1 MVASKLA
8 AVSAA
13 LVVLGW
19 GAVAVAEAGKP
30 AWSYSG
36 ETGPARWSALASE
49 FAVCGAGAE
58 QSPIDLGAADA
69 PGSQPRV
76 VIDYKPL
83 PLTILHNGH
92 TVEVVVANGS
102 RILLDGKPYDLLQF
116 HFHTPS
122 EHEVD
127 GKAYPAE
134 VHFVHRSAEGGLAVI
149 GAFIDGTA
157 ANRAL
162 ADIVAYAPTSA
173 TAPRTYTWVT
183 IDPARIMPQPTA
195 FWSYGGSLTTPPCSE
210 GVRWMVQKAPLAL
223 SREHI
228 AALAKAM
235 GPNAR
240 PVQPVGARQVAA
252 PR

>member
-1 MVASKLA
+1 MSATLVTLVTLA
-8 AVSAA
+8 WGGAA
-13 LVVLGW
+13 L
-19 GAVAVAEAGKP
+19 AEAGKP
-30 AWSYSG
+30 AWSYEG
-36 ETGPARWSALASE
+36 DNGPARWSVLASE
-49 FAVCGAGAE
+49 FAVCGAGKE
-58 QSPIDLGAADA
+58 QSPIDLGVADA
-69 PGSQPRV
+69 PGKQPRV
-76 VIDYKPL
+76 VVEYKPL

-102 RILLDGKPYDLLQF
+102 RIVLDGKPYELLQF

-122 EHEVD
+122 EHKVD

-134 VHFVHRSAEGGLAVI
+134 VHFVHRSADGGLAVI

-162 ADIVAYAPTSA
+162 ADIVAYAPTTA

-183 IDPARIMPQPTA
+183 IDPSRIMPPPTA

-210 GVRWMVQKAPLAL
+210 GVRWMVQKAPLPL

-228 AALAKAM
+228 AALSKAM